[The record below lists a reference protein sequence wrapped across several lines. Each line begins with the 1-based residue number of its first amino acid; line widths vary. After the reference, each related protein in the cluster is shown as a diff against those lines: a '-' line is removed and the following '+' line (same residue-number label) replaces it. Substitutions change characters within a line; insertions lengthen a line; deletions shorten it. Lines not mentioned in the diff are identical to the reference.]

1 MQILSGVS
9 EDELLV
15 GETWK
20 KRRRHNDAVNILNV
34 LLRGR
39 PKNILL
45 LTVPWRV
52 LLFVLVLVSFFFN
65 IHEFYLLK
73 NKKELQAKEKK
84 NCKRIKRRRKFHYV
98 PSWCLCNTYRA
109 CSIDRILTNVWVP
122 CFKIVRNLLQ
132 IKYPNVYSVE
142 VAQQ

>member
-1 MQILSGVS
+1 MQILSWVS
-9 EDELLV
+9 GDELLV
-15 GETWK
+15 GDTWK
-20 KRRRHNDAVNILNV
+20 KRRRHMTQLIYLMFSLEVDRRISFY
-34 LLRGR
+34 
-39 PKNILL
+39 

-52 LLFVLVLVSFFFN
+52 LLFVLVLVSFVLN
-65 IHEFYLLK
+65 IHEFYLSK

-84 NCKRIKRRRKFHYV
+84 NCKRIRRRRKFHYV
-98 PSWCLCNTYRA
+98 PSWCLSNTYRA

-122 CFKIVRNLLQ
+122 CFKIARNLLE

>member
-1 MQILSGVS
+1 MQILSWVS
-9 EDELLV
+9 GDELLV

-45 LTVPWRV
+45 LDSTVTSV
-52 LLFVLVLVSFFFN
+52 VVCISSCQIFFN
-65 IHEFYLLK
+65 IHEFYLSK

-98 PSWCLCNTYRA
+98 PSWCLSNTYRA
-109 CSIDRILTNVWVP
+109 CSIDRILTNVWVH
-122 CFKIVRNLLQ
+122 CFKIARNLLQ